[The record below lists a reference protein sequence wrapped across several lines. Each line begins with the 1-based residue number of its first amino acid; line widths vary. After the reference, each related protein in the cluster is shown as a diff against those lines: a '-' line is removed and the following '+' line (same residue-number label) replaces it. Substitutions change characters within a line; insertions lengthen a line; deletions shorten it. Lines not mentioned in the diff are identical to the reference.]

1 MTDKEKLNAIVDY
14 LKRSQDGIF
23 ESICELSNEQSDS
36 DYSIDLNAKH
46 NVLSSVIVEVLRII
60 DKENEKGIAE
70 YGQSLSR
77 STLSVKELLGY
88 ELDELVDSVQYN
100 RVAKQRTIQA
110 VALLKQN
117 PPDVAGAI
125 RLLEG

>member
-1 MTDKEKLNAIVDY
+1 MHDPNKILNDFHST
-14 LKRSQDGIF
+14 LHKQ
-23 ESICELSNEQSDS
+23 
-36 DYSIDLNAKH
+36 
-46 NVLSSVIVEVLRII
+46 
-60 DKENEKGIAE
+60 NEKGIAE
-70 YGQSLSR
+70 YGRSLSR
-77 STLSVKELLGY
+77 STLSVKELLDY